1 MQPVLWE
8 ALPRLPSPALF
19 IAGADDA
26 KYRAVA
32 DRIATLGAPWESA
45 VCPGA
50 AHAVHLE
57 QPEAVA
63 GLIRTFVRR
72 ATDTGA

>member
-1 MQPVLWE
+1 MT
-8 ALPRLPSPALF
+8 PSTVRSPN
-19 IAGADDA
+19 
-26 KYRAVA
+26 
-32 DRIATLGAPWESA
+32 RIATLGAPWECA

-63 GLIRTFVRR
+63 RLIRTFVRR
-72 ATDTGA
+72 TADTGA